1 MTSTEV
7 AVIVFLRCPK
17 PGQVKSRLARRI
29 GADNACSV
37 YEECAKRVLR
47 RMHGIRGR
55 ARCFVFY
62 SVAEEK
68 EEVGNWL
75 GTIGCSA
82 LIEDMCA
89 QKQSDNLGDRIIDAF
104 RVVRGKGYSIIG
116 IVGTDVPEL
125 EGCIV
130 EKAIDAVLHAS
141 EETKR
146 NAAVLG
152 PSLDGGFYAMIIDC
166 RGMSVQ
172 EGVLDGIPWSTDAVL
187 GETSQALGRA
197 GYLVMSSEDAGIP
210 SLRDIDEFEDLCE
223 WYRGANTWSGEDAL
237 RDVANNIISDF
248 A

>member
-1 MTSTEV
+1 MKNDLMTSTEV

-62 SVAEEK
+62 SVAEERK
-68 EEVGNWL
+68 KCVSSGSCE
-75 GTIGCSA
+75 
-82 LIEDMCA
+82 
-89 QKQSDNLGDRIIDAF
+89 
-104 RVVRGKGYSIIG
+104 GYSIIG

-130 EKAIDAVLHAS
+130 EKAIDAVFMHLRR
-141 EETKR
+141 EEES
-146 NAAVLG
+146 AVLG
-152 PSLDGGFYAMIIDC
+152 PSLDGGFYAMIVDC
-166 RGMSVQ
+166 RGMSIQ
-172 EGVLDGIPWSTDAVL
+172 EGALDGIPWSTDVVL

-197 GYLVMSSEDAGIP
+197 GYLVVSSEDAGIP

-223 WYRGANTWSGEDAL
+223 WYRGANTLSGEDAL

>member
-75 GTIGCSA
+75 GTIGCST

-104 RVVRGKGYSIIG
+104 RVVR
-116 IVGTDVPEL
+116 
-125 EGCIV
+125 

-152 PSLDGGFYAMIIDC
+152 PSLDGGFYTMIVDC
-166 RGMSVQ
+166 RGMSIQ
-172 EGVLDGIPWSTDAVL
+172 EGALDGIPWSTDAVL

-237 RDVANNIISDF
+237 RDVASNIISDF